1 MMLAIITNPG
11 QLARYI
17 GGSVMCDHRPPMD
30 LLRFSHKII
39 SAGNAFAP
47 SKALSVGRL
56 DYDADHSSELHLF
69 NETSSED
76 NESLAS
82 YPPAGLLCANLD
94 ILSHH
99 IHTMLDMVT
108 NP

>member
-11 QLARYI
+11 QLACYI
-17 GGSVMCDHRPPMD
+17 GGSVMCDHRPPMA
-30 LLRFSHKII
+30 LVCFSHKII

-69 NETSSED
+69 NETSSKD
-76 NESLAS
+76 NKSLAS

-99 IHTMLDMVT
+99 IHTMLAMVT